1 MRYIACSI
9 FLDQSVNSRILL
21 HHLWC
26 CNESCHTAYDVVT
39 TAGNIMTNQSIYV
52 IILLSF
58 CKQND
63 QNEITNPLIGQGIGL
78 SIILLL
84 SFCKQN
90 DQNERA
96 MYRSVISFWS
106 FCLQNESK
114 MMMEIDWL
122 VKTRLITTPQPM

>member
-1 MRYIACSI
+1 
-9 FLDQSVNSRILL
+9 
-21 HHLWC
+21 
-26 CNESCHTAYDVVT
+26 
-39 TAGNIMTNQSIYV
+39 MTNQSIYV

-96 MYRSVISFWS
+96 M
-106 FCLQNESK
+106 
-114 MMMEIDWL
+114 
-122 VKTRLITTPQPM
+122 